1 MANALLSL
9 DAIEP
14 ALEDIG
20 FQRDEA
26 GQLREIT
33 RQYLELWAA
42 ADQTNDSS
50 TSVDGLSL
58 DSAQWLNRVRSNYGE
73 SLAARLAEMPSRL
86 AIRRG
91 ATREG
96 WTELMLRLPREV
108 EHGSK
113 PNLPEDKLQ
122 AFMAL
127 AGRHLEAMKR
137 THERAETLASA
148 SSQSEWDSH
157 LLASNFYPDDYGN
170 DESERQFEPVPLL
183 WQLLSDREWRFFAE
197 DLRKELS
204 EAEILELVSWGKA
217 SPENA
222 FGKYLST
229 AL

>member
-50 TSVDGLSL
+50 TSVDGLSF
-58 DSAQWLNRVRSNYGE
+58 DSAQWLDRVRSNYGE
-73 SLAARLAEMPSRL
+73 SLATRLAEMPSRF
-86 AIRRG
+86 AIRPST
-91 ATREG
+91 AREG
-96 WTELMLRLPREV
+96 WTVLMVRLPHEI

-113 PNLPEDKLQ
+113 PNLPAHKLQ

-137 THERAETLASA
+137 THERAESLASA
-148 SSQSEWDSH
+148 SSQSEWDRQ
-157 LLASNFYPDDYGN
+157 LLASNFYPIDDG
-170 DESERQFEPVPLL
+170 DDDSERRFDPVPLL
-183 WQLLSDREWRFFAE
+183 WQLLSDREWRSFTE